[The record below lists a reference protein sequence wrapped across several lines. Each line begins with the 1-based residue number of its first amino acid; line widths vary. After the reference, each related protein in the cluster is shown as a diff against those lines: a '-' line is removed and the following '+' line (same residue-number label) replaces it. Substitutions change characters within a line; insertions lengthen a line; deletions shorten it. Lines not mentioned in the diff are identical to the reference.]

1 MELNEG
7 RGVNALR
14 LDMKISKHFFVL
26 NEFNLFLQ
34 TLSVD
39 DLDAQSTA
47 KSRSLSFSKHDTRA
61 TKSTTDLT
69 KGKWEYL
76 RFSIS

>member
-1 MELNEG
+1 MLY
-7 RGVNALR
+7 
-14 LDMKISKHFFVL
+14 
-26 NEFNLFLQ
+26 EFNLFLQ
-34 TLSVD
+34 ALSVD
-39 DLDAQSTA
+39 DLDAQSTV

-76 RFSIS
+76 IFSTS